1 MDFVAAYAVIV
12 VLVVLIAFIACRAER
27 RYLPR

>member
-1 MDFVAAYAVIV
+1 MNFAAAYAVV
-12 VLVVLIAFIACRAER
+12 VAIFVLIAFIAYRAER